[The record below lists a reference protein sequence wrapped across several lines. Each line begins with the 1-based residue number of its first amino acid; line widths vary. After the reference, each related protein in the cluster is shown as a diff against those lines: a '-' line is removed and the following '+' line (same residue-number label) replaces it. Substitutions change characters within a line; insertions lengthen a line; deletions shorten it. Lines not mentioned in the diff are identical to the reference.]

1 MPFPSLEEL
10 ELGNQS
16 VQKDKTDNTSQ
27 TQVRKILAGQ
37 ESLLSVLVRI
47 NWVITNSSLLQ
58 QNLVLTHVTCL
69 IQVVRKPITNVVHW
83 KPNQNVGDLGVM
95 LSRTISED
103 CGLQDQ
109 AEGEVVSIVTTEASG
124 SSAESSGT
132 SMALQHCP
140 K

>member
-83 KPNQNVGDLGVM
+83 KPNQNVGDLGIM

>member
-1 MPFPSLEEL
+1 
-10 ELGNQS
+10 
-16 VQKDKTDNTSQ
+16 
-27 TQVRKILAGQ
+27 
-37 ESLLSVLVRI
+37 
-47 NWVITNSSLLQ
+47 
-58 QNLVLTHVTCL
+58 
-69 IQVVRKPITNVVHW
+69 
-83 KPNQNVGDLGVM
+83 M

-109 AEGEVVSIVTTEASG
+109 AEGEVVRIVTTEASG

>member
-1 MPFPSLEEL
+1 MWGEKFEL
-10 ELGNQS
+10 YCR
-16 VQKDKTDNTSQ
+16 TSQ